1 MYLTKSDFKV
11 ARTCPTKLYYQKLR
25 YPSLMDD
32 NPYLEFLA
40 DGGYMVETMAKL
52 LYPDGREIGGWDKP
66 AEAFAETQ
74 QVLAAGDCALFE
86 GTIIHGKLLARV
98 DILQRK
104 GNTLNLIEVKSTSL
118 DSGEDQPNPFR
129 GKKGGIDSGWRP
141 YLEDV
146 TFQAVVLRR
155 AFPSFR
161 IVPYLC
167 VVDKAKTATANVT
180 FDKFRIRVGEGP
192 QARFRP
198 QVEYLGDVRRLS
210 KEHVLAVVNVSAEV
224 EELESEI
231 RKAAD
236 EFAKT
241 VGETSVV
248 RITPEIG
255 KKCKGCEYR
264 LHPNDGSK
272 NGFAEC
278 WGELATPTPHIL
290 DLYRVDLM
298 GGKNN
303 DEVAVL
309 AAAGHACL
317 NDAPRDLLTGTTA
330 VRQKLQLDFTA
341 RNEEFIAPELK
352 GILQRHP
359 FPLHF
364 IDFEASRLAIPYHVG
379 MRPYEIAAFQW
390 SCHTVKAPG
399 ALLEHR
405 EWLNAED
412 VFPNFAFARSLRKQI
427 GDDGTV
433 YIWSPY
439 ERVVLR
445 EIREQM
451 EKYREADA
459 DLAAWLER
467 FTRDKNHRVVD
478 LCELAKLY
486 YFHPAMMGSL
496 SIKYV
501 LPAVWEAGAELRAD
515 PEFAKYV
522 QYDDTGRLL
531 NPYATLPPLPI
542 GGQEEVVN
550 EGTGA
555 MRVYQEM
562 MFGVKATDP
571 VARETYRQL
580 LLQYCGLD
588 TGAMVMIRNHWTI

>member
-11 ARTCPTKLYYQKLR
+11 ARTCPTKLYYKKLR

-32 NPYLEFLA
+32 DPYLEFLA

-66 AEAFAETQ
+66 TEAFAETQ
-74 QVLAAGDCALFE
+74 RVLAAGNCTLFE

-98 DILQRK
+98 DILQRIDK
-104 GNTLNLIEVKSTSL
+104 TLKLIEVKSTSL
-118 DSGEDQPNPFR
+118 DSVEDQPNPFR
-129 GKKGGIDSGWRP
+129 GKKGGIESGWRP

-146 TFQAVVLRR
+146 TFQVVVLRR

-167 VVDKAKTATANVT
+167 VVDKAKLATANVT
-180 FDKFRIRVGEGP
+180 FDKFKIRAGDGTRT
-192 QARFRP
+192 RFRP
-198 QVEYLGDVRRLS
+198 QVEYLGDVRRLP
-210 KEHVLAVVNVSAEV
+210 KEHVFAVMDVSAEV
-224 EELESEI
+224 EELESEV
-231 RKAAD
+231 ATTAD

-241 VGETSVV
+241 VGDTTIA

-264 LHPNDGSK
+264 LHQSDGSK

-290 DLYRVDLM
+290 DLYRVNLM

-309 AAAGHACL
+309 AAAGRARL
-317 NDAPRDLLTGTTA
+317 DDVPRDLLSGITA
-330 VRQKLQLDFTA
+330 VRQRLQLDYTA

-379 MRPYEIAAFQW
+379 MRPYEQAAFQW
-390 SCHTVKAPG
+390 SCHTLSSPG
-399 ALLEHR
+399 AQLEHS
-405 EWLNAED
+405 EWLDAED
-412 VFPNFAFARSLRKQI
+412 AFPNFEFARTLRDRI

-439 ERVVLR
+439 EKVVLR
-445 EIREQM
+445 DIREQM
-451 EKYREADA
+451 NKYREIDA

-467 FTRDKNHRVVD
+467 MTRDKNPRVVD
-478 LCELAKLY
+478 LCALAKLY
-486 YFHPAMMGSL
+486 YFHPAMKGSL

-501 LPAVWEAGAELRAD
+501 LPAVWEADAPLRAD
-515 PEFAKYV
+515 PEFARYV
-522 QYDDTGRLL
+522 QCGADGRPL

-542 GGQEEVVN
+542 GEQEEVVN

-571 VARETYRQL
+571 TARKTYRQL
-580 LLQYCGLD
+580 LLQYCELD
-588 TGAMVMIRNHWTI
+588 TCAMVMIWRHWTK